1 MGKIFSFLLL
11 ARLFGN
17 PWIAIGV
24 FIALSWALDRFT
36 LRYTPG
42 PWAALRRFRA
52 RRRLETILAHNPH
65 DRRAELEI
73 GRLHLEARDYRR
85 AKERLDRA
93 CESWKEDAVYADRAL
108 ARIGAGEMEEGARE
122 LDERMEANP
131 RLKYGQPWL
140 DAAEIVMK
148 RDPARAKAWLTKF
161 LSQQPGNVK
170 GLYLL
175 SRAQRALGESRDAG
189 DSRAKAWQE
198 YATSPVFKR
207 REARVWAWR
216 ANPIRPAMYF
226 GAAMMAIGAVA
237 LLSGAY

>member
-24 FIALSWALDRFT
+24 LIALSWALDRVT

-42 PWAALRRFRA
+42 PWMALRRWRT
-52 RRRLETILAHNPH
+52 RRRLEAILSHNPH

-73 GRLHLEARDYRR
+73 GRLHLEGRDYAR
-85 AKERLDRA
+85 ARASLDRSVDA
-93 CESWKEDAVYADRAL
+93 WKEDAVIADRAL
-108 ARIGAGEMEEGARE
+108 ARIGSGDVEGGLRE
-122 LDERMEANP
+122 LEERMAANP
-131 RLKYGQPWL
+131 RLKYGEPWL
-140 DAAEIVMK
+140 EAAVILRK
-148 RDPARAKAWLTKF
+148 KDPARARVMLERF
-161 LSQQPGNVK
+161 LSQQPGSVK

-175 SRAQRALGESRDAG
+175 SHVTPDRAAAREARK
-189 DSRAKAWQE
+189 KAWHE
-198 YATSPVFKR
+198 YATAPVFKR

-226 GAAMMAIGAVA
+226 GAAMLVVAAIAA
-237 LLSGAY
+237 LQR